1 MEKSSWFDNISRF
14 FIPPD
19 QGEHPLV
26 RMSRIG
32 ADGLI
37 QHSAHL
43 PPTVQRA
50 RRTWSTV
57 QEERERQKREEI
69 YGRKLL
75 GMVIPKIGERP
86 IDKMNMLQ
94 KVIQQH
100 QGPATPSAISIDK
113 PFESGSLAPSQIGT
127 IVPDGV
133 YHEKKEPYVVPE
145 AEIPFGVGNHPP
157 LPNAQ
162 EIKQLTPIV
171 EAASTPQSQ
180 TSPVDTRTGFEKF
193 VQSDFYKKL
202 QDLFAGMSAAPSGG
216 SGWDALASGM
226 KHLNEGDKE
235 RGQVNQTVEYLKS
248 KGYSEEEARFMA
260 GNKDALN
267 AFLLQKVNGGYDAR
281 SKEEMDRLRE
291 TIDLKNSE
299 AISSNTLHDIE
310 RFMNYIEENGDW
322 ATGNLADWQASFKV
336 PQHRDMRSLL
346 DSIKNRIGIDRLE
359 TMRRYSRNGASGFGN
374 LTERELD
381 ILKSYL
387 GEIKYDLG
395 HEELLFRLKKIHQ
408 ILAKMKLDV
417 LKLLEDSS
425 IELTQES
432 VDKVT
437 SQSHSKAPQ
446 QGHSANAPVVKSAEE
461 IEALPK
467 GADFI
472 VIDADGKRMTIRK

>member
-86 IDKMNMLQ
+86 IDKMNLLQ
-94 KVIQQH
+94 QLIQQH
-100 QGPATPSAISIDK
+100 QGPVVPSAISIDK
-113 PFESGSLAPSQIGT
+113 SFDTGSLSSLNVGSI
-127 IVPDGV
+127 IPDGI
-133 YHEKKEPYVVPE
+133 YHEKKEPYMVPE
-145 AEIPFGVGNHPP
+145 AQIPLGVGDHPS

-171 EAASTPQSQ
+171 EAASTPQPQ
-180 TSPVDTRTGFEKF
+180 PSPADTRTGFEKF

-216 SGWDALASGM
+216 SGWDALASGV
-226 KHLNEGDKE
+226 KQLNAGDKQ
-235 RGQVNQTVEYLKS
+235 RGQINQTVEYLKS

-267 AFLLQKVNGGYDAR
+267 AFLLQKVNGGYDTK
-281 SKEEMDRLRE
+281 SKEELDRLRE
-291 TIDLKNSE
+291 TIELKNRE
-299 AISSNTLHDIE
+299 TISNNTLHDIE
-310 RFMNYIEENGDW
+310 RFMNYIEENGEW
-322 ATGNLADWQASFKV
+322 ATGNAASIQAQLGV
-336 PQHRDMRSLL
+336 PQHRDMSSLL

-359 TMRRYSRNGASGFGN
+359 TMRQYSRNGASGFGN

-387 GEIKYDLG
+387 GEIKYNLG
-395 HEELLFRLKKIHQ
+395 HKELLFRLKKIHE
-408 ILAKMKLDV
+408 ILGKMKSDV
-417 LKLLEDSS
+417 LSLLENGHVA
-425 IELTQES
+425 LTKEN

-437 SQSHSKAPQ
+437 SQPHFNAPQ

>member
-1 MEKSSWFDNISRF
+1 MEKSSWVDNISRF

-37 QHSAHL
+37 QHSTHL
-43 PPTVQRA
+43 PPTLKRN
-50 RRTWSTV
+50 RRRWSTV

-86 IDKMNMLQ
+86 FEKMNMLQ

-171 EAASTPQSQ
+171 EAASTLQSQ

-216 SGWDALASGM
+216 SGWDALASGV
-226 KHLNEGDKE
+226 KHLNEGDKQRE
-235 RGQVNQTVEYLKS
+235 QINQTVEYLKS
-248 KGYSEEEARFMA
+248 KGYSDEEARFIA

-267 AFLLQKVNGGYDAR
+267 AFLLQKANGGYDAR
-281 SKEEMDRLRE
+281 SKEELDRLRE
-291 TIDLKNSE
+291 TIELKNRE
-299 AISSNTLHDIE
+299 TISNNTLHDIE
-310 RFMNYIEENGDW
+310 RFMNYIEENGEW
-322 ATGNLADWQASFKV
+322 ATGNAASIQAQLGV
-336 PQHRDMRSLL
+336 PQHRDMSSLL

-359 TMRRYSRNGASGFGN
+359 AMRQYSRNGASGFGN

-387 GEIKYDLG
+387 GEIKYNLG
-395 HEELLFRLKKIHQ
+395 HKELLFRLKKIHE
-408 ILAKMKLDV
+408 ILGKMKSDV
-417 LKLLEDSS
+417 LSLLENSS
-425 IELTQES
+425 IALTQEN

-437 SQSHSKAPQ
+437 SQPHSKAPQ
-446 QGHSANAPVVKSAEE
+446 QEHSNQ
-461 IEALPK
+461 LPK
-467 GADFI
+467 MSLEEASIKDNVPYFI
-472 VIDADGKRMTIRK
+472 DSSSGKILVKEK

>member
-1 MEKSSWFDNISRF
+1 MAFPLLGLAAGVAGGAALRYGPHIFRYLYPRVAPKMVTGAKGLGQLMKPNLKNPLVIGGAIGSILDNINEA
-14 FIPPD
+14 
-19 QGEHPLV
+19 Q
-26 RMSRIG
+26 
-32 ADGLI
+32 
-37 QHSAHL
+37 
-43 PPTVQRA
+43 
-50 RRTWSTV
+50 
-57 QEERERQKREEI
+57 
-69 YGRKLL
+69 
-75 GMVIPKIGERP
+75 
-86 IDKMNMLQ
+86 
-94 KVIQQH
+94 
-100 QGPATPSAISIDK
+100 
-113 PFESGSLAPSQIGT
+113 APSN
-127 IVPDGV
+127 
-133 YHEKKEPYVVPE
+133 PYLQNSLNPYGPFMPYTAPK
-145 AEIPFGVGNHPP
+145 AEMPLGFDQHPP
-157 LPNAQ
+157 MPNAL
-162 EIKQLTPIV
+162 E
-171 EAASTPQSQ
+171 STPQELKPHVNEQ
-180 TSPVDTRTGFEKF
+180 TQPLAPASPTPTPELTDAEKF
-193 VQSDFYKKL
+193 LQSNTYKFFQSDAYQKL
-202 QDLFAGMSAAPSGG
+202 KDLFAGMAAAPTDG
-216 SGWDALASGM
+216 SGWDALASGV
-226 KHLNEGDKE
+226 KHLNEGDKQ

-322 ATGNLADWQASFKV
+322 ATGNLADWQASFKI

>member
-1 MEKSSWFDNISRF
+1 MAFPLLGLAAGVAGGAALRYGPHIFRYLYPRVAPKMVTGAKGLGQLMKPNLKNPLVIGGAIGSILDNINEA
-14 FIPPD
+14 
-19 QGEHPLV
+19 Q
-26 RMSRIG
+26 
-32 ADGLI
+32 
-37 QHSAHL
+37 
-43 PPTVQRA
+43 
-50 RRTWSTV
+50 
-57 QEERERQKREEI
+57 
-69 YGRKLL
+69 
-75 GMVIPKIGERP
+75 
-86 IDKMNMLQ
+86 
-94 KVIQQH
+94 
-100 QGPATPSAISIDK
+100 
-113 PFESGSLAPSQIGT
+113 APSN
-127 IVPDGV
+127 
-133 YHEKKEPYVVPE
+133 PYLQNSLNPYGPFMPYTAPR
-145 AEIPFGVGNHPP
+145 AEMPLGFDQHPP
-157 LPNAQ
+157 MPNAL
-162 EIKQLTPIV
+162 E
-171 EAASTPQSQ
+171 STPQELKPYVNEQ
-180 TSPVDTRTGFEKF
+180 TQPLAPASPTPTPELTDAEKF
-193 VQSDFYKKL
+193 LQSNTYKFFQSDAYQKL
-202 QDLFAGMSAAPSGG
+202 KDLFAGMAESSSDG
-216 SGWDALASGM
+216 SGWDALASGV
-226 KHLNEGDKE
+226 KHLNEGDKRRE
-235 RGQVNQTVEYLKS
+235 QVNQTVEYLKS

-359 TMRRYSRNGASGFGN
+359 TMRRYLRNGASGFGN

-437 SQSHSKAPQ
+437 SQPHSKAPQ
-446 QGHSANAPVVKSAEE
+446 QGRN
-461 IEALPK
+461 ALPLVTSKEEEDALPSGARFIGEDGKIRVK
-467 GADFI
+467 GA
-472 VIDADGKRMTIRK
+472 

>member
-1 MEKSSWFDNISRF
+1 MQNSNDNMLSRLLKSMHVMSQYVPRIRF
-14 FIPPD
+14 NDLEDAKQQANNLPYLTPSSPIATFGSQSNPLGLAKNTSPLPD
-19 QGEHPLV
+19 VSSSL
-26 RMSRIG
+26 R
-32 ADGLI
+32 
-37 QHSAHL
+37 SA
-43 PPTVQRA
+43 
-50 RRTWSTV
+50 
-57 QEERERQKREEI
+57 
-69 YGRKLL
+69 GRKPDVPFSVPSLP
-75 GMVIPKIGERP
+75 V
-86 IDKMNMLQ
+86 
-94 KVIQQH
+94 
-100 QGPATPSAISIDK
+100 AT
-113 PFESGSLAPSQIGT
+113 FGSQPNPLDLSK
-127 IVPDGV
+127 DM
-133 YHEKKEPYVVPE
+133 E
-145 AEIPFGVGNHPP
+145 P
-157 LPNAQ
+157 LPNAIETSDLASLQ
-162 EIKQLTPIV
+162 PKRSQLPEPI
-171 EAASTPQSQ
+171 
-180 TSPVDTRTGFEKF
+180 SPVEPQQFAQPQQSTVPHQDAGSQQSFWDYLRSPEFLQRLSDYGIGYALSDGTIAQSLANAAMNLRRGDMEREK
-193 VQSDFYKKL
+193 
-202 QDLFAGMSAAPSGG
+202 
-216 SGWDALASGM
+216 
-226 KHLNEGDKE
+226 

-395 HEELLFRLKKIHQ
+395 HKELLFRLKKIHQ